1 MWNKANRVL
10 AMENGVT
17 SAPGVDKK
25 ARMVLS
31 LTSEPLIL
39 SEAEPKASM
48 CVMPVVVAGV

>member
-1 MWNKANRVL
+1 
-10 AMENGVT
+10 MEQSKQSVGDGKWSKI
-17 SAPGVDKK
+17 SARHKK